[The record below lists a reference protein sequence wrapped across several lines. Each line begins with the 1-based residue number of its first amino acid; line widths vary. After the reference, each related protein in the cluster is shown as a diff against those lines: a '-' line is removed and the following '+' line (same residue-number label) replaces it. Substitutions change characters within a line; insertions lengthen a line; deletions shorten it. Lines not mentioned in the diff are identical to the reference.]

1 MTAEVKPR
9 MAPKPNV
16 YVNTDPFWQAA
27 QKGELV
33 IQYCKDSGKYQHY
46 PRPVSIYTGKRNLE
60 WRKVSGKG
68 AIYAHTMIRIPGP
81 GLDGRLP
88 LPVATVELDEGVR
101 MIANI
106 IETDAGDIK
115 IGARVEVAW
124 DKITDDFQY
133 PAFKV
138 VKG

>member
-1 MTAEVKPR
+1 MNAEVKPR
-9 MAPKPNV
+9 MAPRANV

-27 QKGELV
+27 QKRELV
-33 IQYCKDSGKYQHY
+33 IQYCKDSGKFQHY

-68 AIYAHTMIRIPGP
+68 TIYAHTTIRIPGP

-106 IETDAGDIK
+106 IETDAADIK
-115 IGARVEVAW
+115 VGAKVEVAW
-124 DKITDDFQY
+124 DKITEDFVY

>member
-1 MTAEVKPR
+1 MNVEAKPR
-9 MAPKPNV
+9 VPPRANV

-27 QKGELV
+27 QRRELV
-33 IQYCKDSGKYQHY
+33 MQYCRDTGKFQHY

-68 AIYAHTMIRIPGP
+68 VIYACTTIRIPGP
-81 GLDGRLP
+81 GLEGRLP

-101 MIANI
+101 IIANI
-106 IETDAGDIK
+106 IESDHADIK

-124 DKITDDFQY
+124 DKITDDFVY

-138 VKG
+138 VKA

>member
-1 MTAEVKPR
+1 MSAEVKTRTP
-9 MAPKPNV
+9 PKANA

-27 QKGELV
+27 QNRELV
-33 IQYCKDSGKYQHY
+33 IQYCKDSGKFQHY
-46 PRPVSIYTGKRNLE
+46 PRPVSIFTGKRNLE

-68 AIYAHTMIRIPGP
+68 KIYAHTTIRIPGP
-81 GLDGRLP
+81 GLEGRLP

-101 MIANI
+101 MVANI
-106 IETDAGDIK
+106 IETDAADIK
-115 IGARVEVAW
+115 VGVPVEVTW
-124 DKITDDFQY
+124 DKIGDDFLY

>member
-1 MTAEVKPR
+1 MNAEVKPR

-27 QKGELV
+27 QNRELV
-33 IQYCKDSGKYQHY
+33 IQYCKDSGQFQHY

-68 AIYAHTMIRIPGP
+68 KIYAHTTIRIPGP

-106 IETDAGDIK
+106 VETDAADIK
-115 IGARVEVAW
+115 VGAKVEVAW
-124 DKITDDFQY
+124 DKITDDFVY

-138 VKG
+138 VKA

>member
-1 MTAEVKPR
+1 MNAEVKPR
-9 MAPKPNV
+9 LAPKANV

-27 QKGELV
+27 QKRELV
-33 IQYCKDSGKYQHY
+33 VQYCRDSGKYQHY
-46 PRPVSIYTGKRNLE
+46 PRPVSIVTGKRNLE

-68 AIYAHTMIRIPGP
+68 SIYAHTTIRIPGP

-106 IETDAGDIK
+106 IETDAADIK
-115 IGARVEVAW
+115 VGARVEVTW
-124 DKITDDFQY
+124 DKMADDFLY

>member
-1 MTAEVKPR
+1 MNAEVKPR
-9 MAPKPNV
+9 MAPRPNV
-16 YVNTDPFWQAA
+16 YVNTDPFWEAA
-27 QKGELV
+27 QRRELV
-33 IQYCKDSGKYQHY
+33 VQYCKDSGQFQHY

-68 AIYAHTMIRIPGP
+68 KIYAHTTIRIPGP

-106 IETDAGDIK
+106 IETDAADITV
-115 IGARVEVAW
+115 GARVEVAW
-124 DKITDDFQY
+124 DKITDDFVY

-138 VKG
+138 VKA

>member
-68 AIYAHTMIRIPGP
+68 TIYAHTMIRIP
-81 GLDGRLP
+81 
-88 LPVATVELDEGVR
+88 VR
-101 MIANI
+101 VLMAVCHCRSRPSNW
-106 IETDAGDIK
+106 T
-115 IGARVEVAW
+115 R
-124 DKITDDFQY
+124 
-133 PAFKV
+133 AFA
-138 VKG
+138 

>member
-1 MTAEVKPR
+1 MNAEVKPR
-9 MAPKPNV
+9 MAPRPNV
-16 YVNTDPFWQAA
+16 YVNTDPFWEAA
-27 QKGELV
+27 QKRELV
-33 IQYCKDSGKYQHY
+33 VQYCKDSGQFQHY

-68 AIYAHTMIRIPGP
+68 KIYAHTTIRIPGP

-106 IETDAGDIK
+106 IETDAADITV
-115 IGARVEVAW
+115 GARVEVAW
-124 DKITDDFQY
+124 DKITDDFVY

-138 VKG
+138 VKA

>member
-1 MTAEVKPR
+1 
-9 MAPKPNV
+9 
-16 YVNTDPFWQAA
+16 
-27 QKGELV
+27 
-33 IQYCKDSGKYQHY
+33 
-46 PRPVSIYTGKRNLE
+46 
-60 WRKVSGKG
+60 
-68 AIYAHTMIRIPGP
+68 MIRIPGP

-115 IGARVEVAW
+115 VGARVELAW
-124 DKITDDFQY
+124 DMMADGFKY